1 MAGGLPQRAI
11 DKLWCLHLVIATLFK
26 AAAHIGLDLAIDG
39 PSAWMPENRPR
50 RLLLKMEE
58 TELLAEFAVVP
69 FLRLLQHMEIGVEF
83 LFSTPCR
90 AIDALQHRTVR
101 VPAPVGTGHAHQLEG
116 MPHAACRG
124 QMRPAAQIDEI
135 ALLVEGDRLTSRN
148 CLDKLD
154 LEWLVVLFIEVDRL
168 VTGPDIADDRLVAI
182 NNLMHARL
190 DGGKVLV
197 AERGL
202 AMEIVIEP
210 VFDRRADGD
219 LCLWIQLENR
229 LSHHMRGIMP
239 DGGENGVILCCQEC
253 QRGISLNLAGHIPFL
268 AIDNSQHRRLGEAR
282 ADIGRNGRR

>member
-1 MAGGLPQRAI
+1 MR
-11 DKLWCLHLVIATLFK
+11 
-26 AAAHIGLDLAIDG
+26 AAAQ
-39 PSAWMPENRPR
+39 
-50 RLLLKMEE
+50 
-58 TELLAEFAVVP
+58 V
-69 FLRLLQHMEIGVEF
+69 
-83 LFSTPCR
+83 
-90 AIDALQHRTVR
+90 
-101 VPAPVGTGHAHQLEG
+101 
-116 MPHAACRG
+116 
-124 QMRPAAQIDEI
+124 DEI
-135 ALLVEGDRLTSRN
+135 TLLVEGDRLAGRN
-148 CLDKLD
+148 RLDELN
-154 LEWLVVLFIEVDRL
+154 LERLVVLFVEGDRL
-168 VTGPDIADDRLVAI
+168 VTGPYIADDRLVTVDD
-182 NNLMHARL
+182 LVHARL